1 MENKIIITNEN
12 EKEYWIEYKKTLY
25 PQIKEAL
32 INRYAPLV
40 KYEAF
45 KIKSY
50 SNINIGYTY
59 LNIDYLKNI
68 IDFGDLVGFGF
79 FGLLYAVERY
89 NPNKDIKFKTY
100 ARLRI
105 NCAIYDGL
113 REIFP
118 PLPKM
123 IYKDISKI
131 QKAREILKI
140 KLKREAKPEEIAK
153 ILGITVE
160 KYYYYI
166 AMSIL
171 PYSIISLNEISR
183 YIENKITPEYLLE
196 KKEIKKGVIDAL
208 KKLPQREY
216 EVLEL
221 YYYEW
226 LTLKEISNIFR
237 ISEIRTY
244 KIYRK
249 AMQDLK
255 DIFMKK
261 EIFK

>member
-1 MENKIIITNEN
+1 
-12 EKEYWIEYKKTLY
+12 
-25 PQIKEAL
+25 
-32 INRYAPLV
+32 
-40 KYEAF
+40 
-45 KIKSY
+45 
-50 SNINIGYTY
+50 
-59 LNIDYLKNI
+59 
-68 IDFGDLVGFGF
+68 
-79 FGLLYAVERY
+79 
-89 NPNKDIKFKTY
+89 
-100 ARLRI
+100 
-105 NCAIYDGL
+105 
-113 REIFP
+113 
-118 PLPKM
+118 M

-131 QKAREILKI
+131 Q
-140 KLKREAKPEEIAK
+140 
-153 ILGITVE
+153 
-160 KYYYYI
+160 
-166 AMSIL
+166 
-171 PYSIISLNEISR
+171 NEISR

-196 KKEIKKGVIDAL
+196 KKEIKKEVIDAL

-255 DIFMKK
+255 DIFIKK

>member
-1 MENKIIITNEN
+1 
-12 EKEYWIEYKKTLY
+12 
-25 PQIKEAL
+25 
-32 INRYAPLV
+32 
-40 KYEAF
+40 
-45 KIKSY
+45 
-50 SNINIGYTY
+50 
-59 LNIDYLKNI
+59 
-68 IDFGDLVGFGF
+68 
-79 FGLLYAVERY
+79 
-89 NPNKDIKFKTY
+89 
-100 ARLRI
+100 
-105 NCAIYDGL
+105 
-113 REIFP
+113 
-118 PLPKM
+118 
-123 IYKDISKI
+123 
-131 QKAREILKI
+131 
-140 KLKREAKPEEIAK
+140 
-153 ILGITVE
+153 
-160 KYYYYI
+160 
-166 AMSIL
+166 MSIL

-196 KKEIKKGVIDAL
+196 KKEIKKEVIDAL

>member
-1 MENKIIITNEN
+1 MQNKIIITNEN
-12 EKEYWIEYKKTLY
+12 EKEYWIEYKKTLF

-50 SNINIGYTY
+50 LNMNIVYTY
-59 LNIDYLKNI
+59 VIKNI

-113 REIFP
+113 RKMLP
-118 PLPKM
+118 P
-123 IYKDISKI
+123 IRYYDIT
-131 QKAREILKI
+131 E
-140 KLKREAKPEEIAK
+140 
-153 ILGITVE
+153 
-160 KYYYYI
+160 Y
-166 AMSIL
+166 IL

-196 KKEIKKGVIDAL
+196 KKEIKKEVIDAL

-255 DIFMKK
+255 DIFIKK

>member
-1 MENKIIITNEN
+1 MQNKIIITNEN
-12 EKEYWIEYKKTLY
+12 EKEYWIEYKKTLF

-105 NCAIYDGL
+105 KDAIYDEL
-113 REIFP
+113 RKMLP
-118 PLPKM
+118 P
-123 IYKDISKI
+123 IRYYDIT
-131 QKAREILKI
+131 EYILWF
-140 KLKREAKPEEIAK
+140 
-153 ILGITVE
+153 
-160 KYYYYI
+160 
-166 AMSIL
+166 
-171 PYSIISLNEISR
+171 SIISLNEISR

-196 KKEIKKGVIDAL
+196 NKEIKKEVIDAL

-216 EVLEL
+216 GVLEL

-255 DIFMKK
+255 DIFIKK

>member
-1 MENKIIITNEN
+1 MQNKIIITKEN
-12 EKEYWIEYKKTLY
+12 EKDYLVEYKKTLF

-50 SNINIGYTY
+50 LNMNIVYTY
-59 LNIDYLKNI
+59 VIKNI

-79 FGLLYAVERY
+79 FGLLDAIERY

-105 NCAIYDGL
+105 KGYIYDGL

-131 QKAREILKI
+131 Q
-140 KLKREAKPEEIAK
+140 
-153 ILGITVE
+153 
-160 KYYYYI
+160 
-166 AMSIL
+166 
-171 PYSIISLNEISR
+171 NEISR

-196 KKEIKKGVIDAL
+196 KKEIKKEVIDAL

-255 DIFMKK
+255 DIFIKK

>member
-1 MENKIIITNEN
+1 MQNKIIITNEN
-12 EKEYWIEYKKTLY
+12 EKEYWIEYKKTLF

-68 IDFGDLVGFGF
+68 IDFEDLVGFGF
-79 FGLLYAVERY
+79 FGLLDAVERY

-113 REIFP
+113 RKM
-118 PLPKM
+118 LPSRR
-123 IYKDISKI
+123 YYDIT
-131 QKAREILKI
+131 EHIL
-140 KLKREAKPEEIAK
+140 RF
-153 ILGITVE
+153 
-160 KYYYYI
+160 
-166 AMSIL
+166 
-171 PYSIISLNEISR
+171 SIISLNEISR

-196 KKEIKKGVIDAL
+196 KKEIKKEVIDAL

-255 DIFMKK
+255 DIFIKK

>member
-1 MENKIIITNEN
+1 MQNKIIITKEN
-12 EKEYWIEYKKTLY
+12 EKDYLVEYKKTLF

-50 SNINIGYTY
+50 LNMNIVYTY
-59 LNIDYLKNI
+59 VIKNI

-79 FGLLYAVERY
+79 FGLLDAVERY

-105 NCAIYDGL
+105 KGYIYDGL

-131 QKAREILKI
+131 Q
-140 KLKREAKPEEIAK
+140 
-153 ILGITVE
+153 
-160 KYYYYI
+160 
-166 AMSIL
+166 
-171 PYSIISLNEISR
+171 NEISR

-255 DIFMKK
+255 DIFIKK

>member
-1 MENKIIITNEN
+1 MQNKIIITNEN
-12 EKEYWIEYKKTLY
+12 EKEYWIEYKKTLF

-79 FGLLYAVERY
+79 FGLLDAVERY

-105 NCAIYDGL
+105 KGAIYDGL

-118 PLPKM
+118 PIP
-123 IYKDISKI
+123 YYDIT
-131 QKAREILKI
+131 E
-140 KLKREAKPEEIAK
+140 
-153 ILGITVE
+153 
-160 KYYYYI
+160 YI
-166 AMSIL
+166 WRFSIISL
-171 PYSIISLNEISR
+171 ISLNEISR

-196 KKEIKKGVIDAL
+196 KKEIKKEVIDAL

-255 DIFMKK
+255 DIFIKK
-261 EIFK
+261 KNF

>member
-1 MENKIIITNEN
+1 M
-12 EKEYWIEYKKTLY
+12 
-25 PQIKEAL
+25 
-32 INRYAPLV
+32 
-40 KYEAF
+40 
-45 KIKSY
+45 
-50 SNINIGYTY
+50 
-59 LNIDYLKNI
+59 
-68 IDFGDLVGFGF
+68 
-79 FGLLYAVERY
+79 
-89 NPNKDIKFKTY
+89 
-100 ARLRI
+100 
-105 NCAIYDGL
+105 
-113 REIFP
+113 
-118 PLPKM
+118 
-123 IYKDISKI
+123 
-131 QKAREILKI
+131 
-140 KLKREAKPEEIAK
+140 
-153 ILGITVE
+153 
-160 KYYYYI
+160 
-166 AMSIL
+166 

-196 KKEIKKGVIDAL
+196 KKEIKKEVIDAL

-255 DIFMKK
+255 DIFIKK

>member
-1 MENKIIITNEN
+1 MQNKIIITNEN

-68 IDFGDLVGFGF
+68 IDFEDLVGFGF

-100 ARLRI
+100 ARLGI
-105 NCAIYDGL
+105 KGTIYDEL
-113 REIFP
+113 RKMLP
-118 PLPKM
+118 P
-123 IYKDISKI
+123 IRYYDIT
-131 QKAREILKI
+131 EYIL
-140 KLKREAKPEEIAK
+140 RFS
-153 ILGITVE
+153 T
-160 KYYYYI
+160 
-166 AMSIL
+166 
-171 PYSIISLNEISR
+171 ISLNEISR

-196 KKEIKKGVIDAL
+196 KKEIKKEVIDAL
-208 KKLPQREY
+208 KKLPQIEY
-216 EVLEL
+216 KVLKL
-221 YYYEW
+221 YYYKE
-226 LTLKEISNIFR
+226 LTLKEIVNIFEV
-237 ISEIRTY
+237 SERRVSQIHG
-244 KIYRK
+244 K

-255 DIFMKK
+255 DIFIKK

>member
-1 MENKIIITNEN
+1 MQNKIIITNEN

-79 FGLLYAVERY
+79 FGLLDAVERY

-113 REIFP
+113 RKMLP
-118 PLPKM
+118 P
-123 IYKDISKI
+123 IRYYDIT
-131 QKAREILKI
+131 EYIL
-140 KLKREAKPEEIAK
+140 RF
-153 ILGITVE
+153 
-160 KYYYYI
+160 
-166 AMSIL
+166 
-171 PYSIISLNEISR
+171 SIISLNEISH

-196 KKEIKKGVIDAL
+196 KKEIKKEVIDAL

-255 DIFMKK
+255 DIFIKK